1 MRSSGSDL
9 PPQLARTADLYGVD
23 GVERLLRSFV
33 VVVGL
38 GGVGSH
44 VAVALARS
52 GVGRLRVVDHD
63 LVTAS
68 SLNRHAVATAADVG
82 RLKADVMASALE
94 AIRPDVRVEPLGL
107 FCAPDTLDQVL
118 GGGPDWVVDA
128 IDGVNTKTG
137 LLAAC
142 VGRSLNVAT
151 CMGASCR
158 TDPTL
163 VRVADISRTEVC
175 PLAARVRRRL
185 RRVGVHG
192 GIPTVYSVEAPL
204 PALEPDEEDPQLGPG
219 RRRRRLPSSSTLPG
233 IFGYAVAGIVIE
245 SIAQGARVFT
255 DESGSG
261 RQRTQP
267 RPGPGPGPG
276 PRPGP
281 AMRRTVEDQDQDQDQ
296 DEVQVGMV
304 AAGAVHAPRP
314 AGRIPLDSLPC
325 EPPDSSPSCSPSPP
339 PPSPTSRR
347 GSPAPTP
354 TARRR

>member
-23 GVERLLRSFV
+23 GVERLLRAFV

-44 VAVALARS
+44 AAMALARS

-82 RLKADVMASALE
+82 RPKAIVVASALK
-94 AIRPDVRVEPLGL
+94 AIRPSLEVEPLGL

-118 GGGPDWVVDA
+118 EGGPDWVVDA

-142 VGRSLNVAT
+142 VARGLRVAT

-163 VRVADISRTEVC
+163 VRVADIGRTEVC
-175 PLAARVRRRL
+175 PLAARIRRRL
-185 RRVGVHG
+185 RRVGVES
-192 GIPTVYSVEAPL
+192 GIPAVYSTETPL
-204 PALEPDEEDPQLGPG
+204 PPLEPDDVDPQLGHG

-245 SIAQGARVFT
+245 SIA
-255 DESGSG
+255 
-261 RQRTQP
+261 
-267 RPGPGPGPG
+267 
-276 PRPGP
+276 
-281 AMRRTVEDQDQDQDQ
+281 
-296 DEVQVGMV
+296 
-304 AAGAVHAPRP
+304 
-314 AGRIPLDSLPC
+314 
-325 EPPDSSPSCSPSPP
+325 
-339 PPSPTSRR
+339 R
-347 GSPAPTP
+347 G
-354 TARRR
+354 